1 MRKGSRVM
9 TLRKQMLLLAGFPA
23 LGLLMVGGLLCAL
36 KFMEFRE
43 AREGQQRVAEAR
55 VLTELVHVLQ
65 VERGQSAG
73 YLASG
78 GRNFADVLPQTRAA
92 VDAVMA
98 QLMAGSALRADLAAL
113 TRMRRA
119 VESRSAA
126 RPELVAQYTALVRR
140 TLDLSKTLILS
151 KTNPEFTRLGAGL
164 VDLTEA
170 KEAAGLQRAAGASG
184 LGGGIFDAETYR
196 AFVARGAVE
205 ASYLKAAT
213 LELGAAL
220 GGLDFD
226 RDRAESG
233 VTEVQQAILAAGAG
247 VPVSIVTA
255 PEWFARSTRWIE
267 TLRDVEERAFEEM
280 GGIAAAAAGSAA
292 TLLAYTIA
300 VSALAFLITLF
311 IARWVLKGLH
321 TRLTAFSD
329 ELTKMGERDFSARP
343 GLDADRTEFG
353 AMFEALEVTK
363 ENLRVSDARLRAAD
377 EDRAR
382 VIALLNA
389 ALDDLA
395 EGNLALTIKDAFPP
409 EYEDLRA
416 RYNEAV
422 GQLAS
427 ALATVYGSVD
437 VIAGSIGELTSS
449 TSQLSERSASQAAAV
464 EQTTAALAQLSGS
477 VSQSAETARGTRDV
491 AISLRDDAMTGRQQV
506 EDVIDAM
513 QKIAESTQ
521 KMTTMIS
528 MIEDIAFQ
536 TNLLALNAGVEAA
549 RAGES
554 GRGFAVVA
562 SEVRSLAV
570 RVSDTTNEIKAL
582 MERATESTTSGV
594 ALVEKAGKAFRSIS
608 EGVEASSTSVGQ
620 IATDTEVQA
629 GSIGEIK
636 SAMVELDSATQSQ
649 TAMVEDSLRVG
660 LALNE
665 QADTLQSLLS
675 RFQFERRSPDSP
687 GVPPDGQMERRLAGG
702 FDTDDFEPTPIAI

>member
-1 MRKGSRVM
+1 M

-36 KFMEFRE
+36 KFMEYRE
-43 AREGQQRVAEAR
+43 ARDGQQRVEQAR

-73 YLASG
+73 FLASG
-78 GRNFADVLPQTRAA
+78 GQNFADDLPQSRLA
-92 VDAVMA
+92 VDGVVSQLSGDGDVLRSELQSLA
-98 QLMAGSALRADLAAL
+98 Q
-113 TRMRRA
+113 MRT
-119 VESRSAA
+119 
-126 RPELVAQYTALVRR
+126 LVDEKSVSVPDIAEEFTTLIRR
-140 TLDLSKTLILS
+140 TLVKSETLILS
-151 KTNPEFTRLGAGL
+151 QTNPDLTRLGAGL
-164 VDLTEA
+164 VGLSEA
-170 KEAAGLQRAAGASG
+170 KEAAGLQRAAGAAG
-184 LGGGIFDAETYR
+184 LGAGAFDATTFR
-196 AFVARGAVE
+196 AFVERGAVE
-205 ASYLKAAT
+205 ASYLKTAK
-213 LELGAAL
+213 LELGHTL
-220 GGLDFD
+220 QGLDFD
-226 RDRAESG
+226 SDRADSG
-233 VTEVQQAILAAGAG
+233 VAEVQQAISAAGAG
-247 VPVSIVTA
+247 VPVSIVSA
-255 PEWFARSTRWIE
+255 PEWFDRSTRWIE
-267 TLRDVEERAFEEM
+267 SLR
-280 GGIAAAAAGSAA
+280 AAENRVYQKMETMAEASAHNAAS
-292 TLLAYTIA
+292 LLAFTIA
-300 VSALAFLITLF
+300 ISLLTFGVALF
-311 IARWVLKGLH
+311 IARWVITGLSARLK
-321 TRLTAFSD
+321 TFSE
-329 ELTKMGERDFSARP
+329 ELSRIGERDFSARTD
-343 GLDADRTEFG
+343 LEEDRTEFG
-353 AMFEALEVTK
+353 PMFEDLEKTK
-363 ENLRVSDARLRAAD
+363 ENLRISETRLREAD
-377 EDRAR
+377 EERAL
-382 VIALLNA
+382 VIETLNSA
-389 ALDDLA
+389 MEQLA
-395 EGNLALTIKDAFPP
+395 QGDLALTIKEEFPDD
-409 EYEDLRA
+409 YEDLRA
-416 RYNEAV
+416 RYNESV

-437 VIAGSIGELTSS
+437 VIACSISELTSS

-491 AISLRDDAMTGRQQV
+491 AVTLRDDALTGRQQV

-513 QKIAESTQ
+513 QRIAESTQ

-582 MERATESTTSGV
+582 MEQATASTTSGV
-594 ALVEKAGKAFRSIS
+594 SLVEKAGKAFRSIS

-665 QADTLQSLLS
+665 QADTLQTLLN
-675 RFQFERRSPDSP
+675 RFQFERRSIESP
-687 GVPPDGQMERRLAGG
+687 GVPPTGQPDHRLSGAIGI
-702 FDTDDFEPTPIAI
+702 DEFEPTAIAI